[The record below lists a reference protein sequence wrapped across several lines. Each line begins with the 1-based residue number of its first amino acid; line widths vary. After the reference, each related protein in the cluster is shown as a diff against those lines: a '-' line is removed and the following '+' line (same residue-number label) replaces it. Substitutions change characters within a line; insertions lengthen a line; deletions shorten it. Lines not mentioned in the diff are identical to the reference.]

1 MSNNCLR
8 YLWIFS
14 CRLSNSRKSPRAGLW
29 RIESCIHLAQKWPQP
44 TSEIVVIGYQLSL
57 NLRRSNFSESLLRNP
72 ECWVRRLFTILY
84 IYIFWMDKR
93 DWDFSTGT
101 WNLSTKRFKN
111 DSSSSNSVTD
121 APIDDTTSRS
131 TSSPPGWTG
140 SSSGWKPEH
149 EKSFQSGIS
158 PHCGNPLDQK

>member
-1 MSNNCLR
+1 
-8 YLWIFS
+8 
-14 CRLSNSRKSPRAGLW
+14 
-29 RIESCIHLAQKWPQP
+29 
-44 TSEIVVIGYQLSL
+44 
-57 NLRRSNFSESLLRNP
+57 
-72 ECWVRRLFTILY
+72 
-84 IYIFWMDKR
+84 MDKR

-158 PHCGNPLDQK
+158 PNCGNPLDQNFTPRFSGMNLGDVMKITVMKEMEKLNMTKDKPLDLSKKS